1 MPIHVRATMPSLGR
15 VLLIHFPAERAFRG
29 FANADGSPRP
39 TLLGMVLEELVSLSV
54 SEILMPSS
62 ARPTVDEQAPL
73 SLRRR
78 ISFVDLSQARA
89 KRDGFFAE
97 IADEFAVTFE
107 HNVGVRSHPPALPKD
122 VRDALSFVYLVS
134 TEYFAAIDHRAQ
146 TQLPLVKTRRALEFL
161 RSSSRNAENRARLAS
176 LQGVLGLYED
186 TQVAGLVC
194 RDSRKAA
201 VVGAFSRLLSDDLYD
216 SLSTQSFA
224 LGIPTRAKLAV
235 ETIRRLSSQL
245 LEKAGVKQLFDLGSK
260 GASIATQLPL
270 PTSEQA
276 AELLGKDP
284 FLPPLV
290 DVYGPVQRAHAAFQS
305 LTQGSRN

>member
-1 MPIHVRATMPSLGR
+1 MPTLGR
-15 VLLIHFPAERAFRG
+15 VLLMHFPAERAYRG
-29 FANADGSPRP
+29 FTNADGSPRP
-39 TLLGMVLEELVSLSV
+39 TLLGMVLEEMVSLSV

-78 ISFVDLSQARA
+78 ITYVDLSQARGKHDA
-89 KRDGFFAE
+89 FFAE
-97 IADEFAVTFE
+97 IADEFGVTFE
-107 HNVGVRSHPPALPKD
+107 RSVGVRSHPPALPTD
-122 VRDALSFVYLVS
+122 VRDALTHVYLVS
-134 TEYFAAIDHRAQ
+134 AEYFAAIDHRAQ
-146 TQLPLVKTRRALEFL
+146 TQLPLAKTRRTLAFL
-161 RSSSRNAENRARLAS
+161 RSTCRNADNRARIAS
-176 LQGVLGLYED
+176 LEGVLGLYED
-186 TQVAGLVC
+186 TQIAGLVC
-194 RDSRKAA
+194 RDSHQAA
-201 VVGAFSRLLSDDLYD
+201 VLGAFSRILSDDLYD

-245 LEKAGVKQLFDLGSK
+245 FERAEVKQLFDLGSK
-260 GASIATQLPL
+260 GASVATQLPL

-276 AELLGKDP
+276 AEFLGKDP

-305 LTQGSRN
+305 LGLGNDK